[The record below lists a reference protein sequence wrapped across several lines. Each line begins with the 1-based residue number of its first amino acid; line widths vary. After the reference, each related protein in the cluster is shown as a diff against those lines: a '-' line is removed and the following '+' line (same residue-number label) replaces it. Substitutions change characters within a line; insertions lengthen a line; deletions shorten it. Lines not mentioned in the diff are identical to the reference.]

1 VPDSAA
7 HWNALHASPRFRP
20 VYPSENVVRFLTG
33 LRAQLRAETQN
44 RLLDIGTGG
53 GRHMVLAAELGFSVL
68 GIDIS
73 LTGLTHARER
83 MQQTDLIGSVAL
95 ASMTSLPFAD
105 KSFHAV
111 VSYGSFYYASANEM
125 REAIA
130 EMRRVLVPGGKSFV
144 VLRSTD
150 DYRYGK
156 GCNVG
161 PNTFKFDIADT
172 NELGTIQHF
181 VTAQDIPEYFVRFS
195 KLNFEKA
202 EWTTCDRT
210 RLNSDWMITAEK

>member
-1 VPDSAA
+1 MA
-7 HWNALHASPRFRP
+7 
-20 VYPSENVVRFLTG
+20 
-33 LRAQLRAETQN
+33 LRAQLPAETPY

-53 GRHMVLAAELGFSVL
+53 GRHMVLATELGFSAF

-73 LTGLTHARER
+73 FTGLSHARER
-83 MQQTDLIGSVAL
+83 MQQTNLIASVAL
-95 ASMTSLPFAD
+95 ASMASLPFAD
-105 KSFHAV
+105 NSFHAV
-111 VSYGSFYYASANEM
+111 VSYGSFYYDSADQM
-125 REAIA
+125 RQAIA
-130 EMRRVLVPGGKSFV
+130 ETRRVLAPGGKSFV

-156 GCNVG
+156 GSELG
-161 PNTFKFDIADT
+161 PNTFELDISET

-181 VTAQDIPEYFVRFS
+181 LTARDIPEYFVLFS
-195 KLNFEKA
+195 KVSFEKA